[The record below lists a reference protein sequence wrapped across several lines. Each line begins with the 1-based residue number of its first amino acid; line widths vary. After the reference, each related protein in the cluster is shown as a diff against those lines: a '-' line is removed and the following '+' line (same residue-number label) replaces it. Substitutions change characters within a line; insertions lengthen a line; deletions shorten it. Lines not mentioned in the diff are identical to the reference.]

1 LPVEST
7 KDLKIGNVS
16 IQLGTQLES
25 EIDDETRR
33 LSSRAG
39 YAMRIP

>member
-25 EIDDETRR
+25 EIDETRR